1 MEAGARSVIGVVP
14 IAIGIIPGYKVGGG
28 HWRRREIS
36 YYKSV
41 MEAGALPD
49 CRRQEIAKS
58 VTNK

>member
-1 MEAGARSVIGVVP
+1 MEAGAGSV
-14 IAIGIIPGYKVGGG
+14 IGIIPVYKVGGG